1 MSDKFPTF
9 ESALDILSD
18 PGHPDWFEA
27 FTYLSEQPETAQLII
42 DAFSATLSEMGIEPT
57 GIDETTGES
66 AYSSADIA
74 RAMGIDASDF
84 EASIAESDKSVN

>member
-1 MSDKFPTF
+1 MADKFPTF

-27 FTYLSEQPETAQLII
+27 SSYLPEQPETAQLII
-42 DAFSATLSEMGIEPT
+42 EAFSATLTEMGIEPT
-57 GIDETTGES
+57 GIDEMTGEN

-74 RAMGIDASDF
+74 RVMGIDVSELGVCF
-84 EASIAESDKSVN
+84 AESDRSVN